1 MQRIL
6 AALVLVAA
14 PFAGMGAQNPESAS
28 GLPASVVSEALA
40 IYNAAETLR
49 ASGSL
54 DIAAEQRV
62 NGDVAVLLGPL
73 TIAGEVAGRVVV
85 INGDLILRP
94 TARVSGGVLVI
105 GGAISG
111 RDEAAL
117 SADVRV
123 FRQPLPYREVDGRL
137 EAEPD
142 AWWRPWERSPLSGNR
157 SRLRILSAGAYNRV
171 EGLPIKIGPALE
183 QETAWGRLKLE
194 ALGIIRTA
202 EEFHWDSENLGHSAA
217 VELGFGGSRGV
228 AIGAR
233 HYDIVNPV
241 EDWHLRDVEAALAA
255 ALFHRD
261 YRDHYNRH
269 GGGAYLTYS
278 PGRDVDV
285 TVSYSDERWAT
296 RRSRDPF
303 SLFRN
308 GDEWRDNP
316 IVDDGRFHIGHAT
329 LAIDTRNNEDD
340 PWSGWY
346 ITADYELGA
355 GTVTSF
361 GPASPLAR
369 EAAPADPDVTY
380 HRGFVDLRR
389 YNRISP
395 DAQLN
400 LRIVLGGWL
409 GGDELPLQRR
419 LSVGGSGTLPGFDFR
434 RFHEQNDVGM
444 CTSSVDLLQ
453 GRPAQCERVALVQA
467 EYRGDLLFGRDWDAA
482 DRWLGGMRRSDMA
495 WVLFFDAGRGWLVG
509 DPQGEIRYESSS
521 FPGLGTFR
529 TDVGLGIDLGLL
541 GVYVAKSISQSKE
554 PANVFVRIRH
564 RF

>member
-1 MQRIL
+1 MQRLIAVL
-6 AALVLVAA
+6 ALTLGVAPIAEAQEPAA
-14 PFAGMGAQNPESAS
+14 PG
-28 GLPASVVSEALA
+28 GLPDSVVTEALA
-40 IYNAAETLR
+40 VYNSAGTLR

-54 DIAAEQRV
+54 TIAAEQRV
-62 NGDVAVLLGPL
+62 EGDVAVLLGPL
-73 TIAGEVAGRVVV
+73 TIAGEVTGRVVV
-85 INGDLILRP
+85 INGDLVLHP
-94 TARVSGGVLVI
+94 SARIGGGILVI
-105 GGAISG
+105 GGGISG
-111 RDEAAL
+111 RDDATV
-117 SADVRV
+117 SGDVRIY
-123 FRQPLPYREVDGRL
+123 RQPLPYREVDGTL

-142 AWWRPWERSPLSGNR
+142 AWWRPWERSPSRR

-183 QETAWGRLKLE
+183 HETEWGRLKLE

-217 VELGFGGSRGV
+217 LELAFGGDRGL

-278 PGRDVDV
+278 PGRDVDL

-308 GDEWRDNP
+308 GDQWRDNP
-316 IVDDGRFHIGHAT
+316 IVDDGRFHVGHLT

-340 PWSGWY
+340 PWSGWH
-346 ITADYELGA
+346 IAADYELGS
-355 GTVTSF
+355 GTVASF

-369 EAAPADPDVTY
+369 DARTGPGDVSY
-380 HRGFVDLRR
+380 HRGFLDLRR

-400 LRIVLGGWL
+400 VRVVLGGWL

-434 RFHEQNDVGM
+434 RFYEANDVGM
-444 CTSSVDLLQ
+444 CTSASDALQ

-467 EYRGDLLFGRDWDAA
+467 EYRGDLLFGHDWPAA

-509 DPQGEIRYESSS
+509 DPAGEIRYESGSM
-521 FPGLGTFR
+521 PPLGTFR

>member
-1 MQRIL
+1 MRRIIGAL
-6 AALVLVAA
+6 ALGAMPLANA
-14 PFAGMGAQNPESAS
+14 WTQEPEPAG
-28 GLPASVVSEALA
+28 GLPASVVSEALSV
-40 IYNAAETLR
+40 YNAAGTLR

-54 DIAAEQRV
+54 NIAAEQRV
-62 NGDVAVLLGPL
+62 DGDVAVLLGPL
-73 TIAGEVAGRVVV
+73 TIAGEVVGRVVV

-94 TARVSGGVLVI
+94 TARIGGAVLVI

-111 RDEAAL
+111 RDDAAI
-117 SADVRV
+117 AGDVRV
-123 FRQPLPYREVDGRL
+123 YRQPLPYREVDGRL

-142 AWWRPWERSPLSGNR
+142 AWWRPWERSPMSR

-183 QETAWGRLKLE
+183 HETSWGRVKLE

-217 VELGFGGSRGV
+217 LEVGFGGERGL

-233 HYDIVNPV
+233 HYDVVNPV

-269 GGGAYLTYS
+269 GGGAYVTYS
-278 PGRDVDV
+278 PGRDVDL

-308 GDEWRDNP
+308 GDVWRDNP
-316 IVDDGRFHIGHAT
+316 IMDDGRFHIGHAT
-329 LAIDTRNNEDD
+329 LAIDTRNNADD
-340 PWSGWY
+340 PWSGWH
-346 ITADYELGA
+346 ITADWELGA
-355 GTVTSF
+355 GTVTTF

-369 EAAPADPDVTY
+369 EAAPDPDVTY

-400 LRIVLGGWL
+400 LRLVLGGWV

-434 RFHEQNDVGM
+434 RFYESEDVGM
-444 CTSSVDLLQ
+444 CTSAGDALQ

-509 DPQGEIRYESSS
+509 DRQGEIRYPSGSM
-521 FPGLGTFR
+521 PGLGTFR

>member
-1 MQRIL
+1 MRTLVTAL
-6 AALVLVAA
+6 ALALSMA
-14 PFAGMGAQNPESAS
+14 PLADANAQDPAS
-28 GLPASVVSEALA
+28 SGGLPDAVVTEALEL
-40 IYNAAETLR
+40 YNATETLR

-54 DIAAEQRV
+54 TIAAEQRV
-62 NGDVAVLLGPL
+62 DGNVAVLLGPL

-85 INGDLILRP
+85 INGDLLLRP
-94 TARVSGGVLVI
+94 GARIGGGVLVI

-111 RDEAAL
+111 RDDAVITGE
-117 SADVRV
+117 VRV
-123 FRQPLPYREVDGRL
+123 HRQPLPYREVEGRL

-142 AWWRPWERSPLSGNR
+142 AWWRPWERSPLSR

-183 QETAWGRLKLE
+183 QETPWGRVKLE

-202 EEFHWDSENLGHSAA
+202 DEFHWDSENLGHSAS
-217 VELGFGGSRGV
+217 VELGFGGDRGL

-269 GGGAYLTYS
+269 GGGAWLTYS
-278 PGRDVDV
+278 PGRDVDL
-285 TVSYSDERWAT
+285 TVAYSNENWAT

-308 GDEWRDNP
+308 GDDWRDNP
-316 IVDDGRFHIGHAT
+316 IVDDGSFHIGHAT

-346 ITADYELGA
+346 ITADYELGS

-361 GPASPLAR
+361 GPASLLAR
-369 EAAPADPDVTY
+369 EPMAEPGDVTY
-380 HRGFVDLRR
+380 HRGFLDLRR

-400 LRIVLGGWL
+400 LRVVLGGWL
-409 GGDELPLQRR
+409 AGDELPLQRR

-434 RFHEQNDVGM
+434 RFYESEDVGM
-444 CTSSVDLLQ
+444 CTTAGDALQ
-453 GRPAQCERVALVQA
+453 GRPAMCERVALFQA
-467 EYRGDLLFGRDWDAA
+467 EYRGDLLFGRDWEAA

-509 DPQGEIRYESSS
+509 DRVGEIQYEGGSLPS
-521 FPGLGTFR
+521 FGTFR
-529 TDVGLGIDLGLL
+529 TDVGLGIDLGLV